1 MSLSFKEFG
10 PEQPNRKI
18 PELIYAKKMF
28 NSELYRRNSGDLI
41 SSQYVTL
48 LQLTAKLE
56 VPLPAKKKWDNPC
69 ASYHN
74 AEY

>member
-1 MSLSFKEFG
+1 
-10 PEQPNRKI
+10 
-18 PELIYAKKMF
+18 MF